1 MCPWCGKTTPL
12 YSEAT
17 TNICKGVAREVERG
31 KAFLS
36 SHMQECLLGAISAL
50 LRKSFP
56 SSLRQTHRVDSADLM
71 GKKGGGLLQ
80 EENLLYNI

>member
-1 MCPWCGKTTPL
+1 M
-12 YSEAT
+12 
-17 TNICKGVAREVERG
+17 
-31 KAFLS
+31 AFLS

-50 LRKSFP
+50 LRKSLP
-56 SSLRQTHRVDSADLM
+56 SSLRQTHRAADSADLM